1 MCSAPKMP
9 KVQSKVEPA
18 IAAPTYADA
27 AVQKAG
33 ANTRKQGAALFNQN
47 IRTSALGLT
56 DGAVIK
62 KTKLGE

>member
-1 MCSAPKMP
+1 MCSTPKIP
-9 KVQSKVEPA
+9 TIQTSKEPA
-18 IAAPTYADA
+18 IAAPTLADA

-33 ANTRKQGAALFNQN
+33 ANTRRQSAALFNEN

-56 DGAVIK
+56 DSAAVK

>member
-1 MCSAPKMP
+1 MCSTPKMP
-9 KVQSKVEPA
+9 VIQQSNEPA

-33 ANTRKQGAALFNQN
+33 ANARRQGMALLNEN
-47 IRTSALGLT
+47 IKTSALGLT
-56 DGAVIK
+56 DGATLK

>member
-1 MCSAPKMP
+1 MCSTPKMP
-9 KVQSKVEPA
+9 TVKSSTAPT

-33 ANTRKQGAALFNQN
+33 ANTRRQGAALFNEN
-47 IRTSALGLT
+47 IRTSALGLADDAAT
-56 DGAVIK
+56 K